1 MASRAKVGTQSIRR
15 GSLLT
20 TVRSNIPVMILT
32 RRQSIEVE
40 AQDTEVDTTLEA
52 SVHLIEADTVDI
64 VILILI
70 VPVFLLEIGICLT
83 PCSGIQNVA

>member
-15 GSLLT
+15 ESLLT

-40 AQDTEVDTTLEA
+40 AQDSEEVGTAFDM
-52 SVHLIEADTVDI
+52 
-64 VILILI
+64 
-70 VPVFLLEIGICLT
+70 
-83 PCSGIQNVA
+83 